1 MRKNHTL
8 IQVSK
13 ETRDKL
19 SELKKTEQHT
29 FNMVIM
35 ELLEKKKPSL
45 VERFDFK

>member
-1 MRKNHTL
+1 MREGHTL

-19 SELKKTEQHT
+19 AELKKTEQYT
-29 FNMVIM
+29 FDIVIT